1 MHSIAP
7 PPPEKVVSFL
17 DGPLNTD
24 FQYVWHFFGKAASLS
39 DKSQAKMLTSFTQ
52 LMGLL
57 FIDGGR
63 CVYECNPTHK
73 LSHPLNATALG
84 TQTQN
89 VPYQ

>member
-39 DKSQAKMLTSFTQ
+39 DKSQAKMLTLFTQ

-57 FIDGGR
+57 FIDG
-63 CVYECNPTHK
+63 VSMNVTPPISLVTLPTQRH
-73 LSHPLNATALG
+73 
-84 TQTQN
+84 
-89 VPYQ
+89 